1 MESPGEPADLAYALG
16 GNTAEALCLSFR
28 LVDRLG
34 ICERTEADQQ
44 RRHQLTRFIV
54 QFARNP
60 APLLFLRLKHTFEQQ
75 SMRRLRLFQSSNV
88 RTSGF
93 SLPAL
98 SDVARHGGRA
108 NNLATTR
115 LDQRHSDGDVDD
127 R

>member
-34 ICERTEADQQ
+34 IVERTQADQQ

-60 APLLFLRLKHTFEQQ
+60 APLLLLRLKHTFEQQ
-75 SMRRLRLFQSSNV
+75 SIRSFSGFQPSMV
-88 RTSGF
+88 RTSAF

-98 SDVARHGGRA
+98 SDVARHG
-108 NNLATTR
+108 
-115 LDQRHSDGDVDD
+115 
-127 R
+127 